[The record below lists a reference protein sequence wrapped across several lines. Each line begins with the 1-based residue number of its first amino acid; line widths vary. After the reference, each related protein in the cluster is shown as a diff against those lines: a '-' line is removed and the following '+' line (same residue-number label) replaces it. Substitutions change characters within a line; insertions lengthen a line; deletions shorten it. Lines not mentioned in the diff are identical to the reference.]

1 MMRGRGGRPLN
12 RGTQLRVP
20 FKTVKTHV
28 AKPPF
33 DLTISE
39 SSFTRVNP
47 MNDDNFQAVSMR
59 IFEIVIHTHNFT
71 SVALSTFRQSRCF

>member
-12 RGTQLRVP
+12 RGPQLRGLY
-20 FKTVKTHV
+20 KTVKTHV

-39 SSFTRVNP
+39 NCFTRVNP
-47 MNDDNFQAVSMR
+47 INDENFQNVSIR
-59 IFEIVIHTHNFT
+59 I
-71 SVALSTFRQSRCF
+71 